1 MYEGSKV
8 LADSGALYD
17 FTLQGGRIGLF
28 CFSQEMVFFSDLQ
41 YKCLEEVSPEVWA
54 HREDLVPRLELF

>member
-28 CFSQEMVFFSDLQ
+28 CFSQEMVFFSDLE
-41 YKCLEEVSPEVWA
+41 YECLQEVSDA
-54 HREDLVPRLELF
+54 RF